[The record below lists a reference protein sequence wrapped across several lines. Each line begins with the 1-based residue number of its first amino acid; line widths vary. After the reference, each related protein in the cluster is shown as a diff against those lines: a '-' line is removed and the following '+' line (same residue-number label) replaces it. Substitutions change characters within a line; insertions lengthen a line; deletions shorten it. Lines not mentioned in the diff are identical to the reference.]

1 MNRFVL
7 FYSKMVLLLLSFG
20 IAACSNSD
28 KVEMDDYLTVG
39 TDSVRF
45 SADGGVFEMKVTAS
59 QDWTVSVPDEAD
71 EWCSCRKKVGS
82 YLAIWTGKNTQEKE
96 KIQELV
102 LTSGNKTQTVRVFQQ
117 SGNPEQEEE
126 EDGEVDDD
134 PIEDVTKIFADELYT
149 QLRPEVDDEMIL
161 RISTPWLRSLAYDL
175 WSNKYPLAE
184 RVRLYQAFDDPGVI
198 ASKLKTAKYSRHDN
212 PTGIAVAK
220 GDELMVCVEDNFGQN
235 IVLEVSDWEKEF
247 NGKTYTLRKGMN
259 KLLMQEKGLC
269 YLRYLSRDYAS
280 CQPIKIH
287 IIGGKVNGIFC
298 TYATSTCA
306 ANTLDEW
313 PAKLEQAGKASGFL
327 DIVGRYTHWIAE
339 TQAYTRANT
348 QPFLLMGA
356 YDRIQRYEM
365 ELMGL
370 FKYNRVPKN
379 RMLFN
384 AGPYKSPHASDYR
397 TGYPKGDISYL
408 RANAD
413 SILPDNGSAWGAAHE
428 AGHVNQTRP
437 GLKWIGMAEV
447 TNNLHSRMVAA
458 KFHGGSD
465 KGWER
470 CDYNSAVQTFYVKR
484 ANHNTGGYWNKLAP
498 FWQLYLYTVEVL
510 EGNSTQG
517 QPYKDFYLDLHEQIR
532 TTFTPS
538 GVGPQVLNFAKK
550 TCDVLELDITD
561 YLQDIG
567 FLREIDRTVADYSSA
582 HMKIT
587 TEEIAEVKS
596 YASKYPKGS
605 SGIIYLTSQNFT
617 RFRDLL
623 KNDVKPSPAKVIV
636 TGTTVSFSQ
645 WTNAVGFEVW
655 KNGRAIAVSAI
666 PKDSYIPQS
675 VIPVPGVL
683 NLDGCTFYGVA
694 ADGTRVAA
702 SGIQ

>member
-7 FYSKMVLLLLSFG
+7 FYSKMVLLLLSLE
-20 IAACSNSD
+20 IVACSNSD

-59 QDWTVSVPDEAD
+59 QDWTVSMSEEAD
-71 EWCSCRKKVGS
+71 EWCYSRKKVGS

-96 KIQELV
+96 KIQEIV
-102 LTSGNKTQTVRVFQQ
+102 LTSGNKMQKVRVYQQ
-117 SGNPEQEEE
+117 SGSPEEE
-126 EDGEVDDD
+126 GKEEDDEIDDD
-134 PIEDVTKIFADELYT
+134 PIEDVTKIFADDIYT
-149 QLRPEVDDEMIL
+149 QLRPEVNDEMIL

-175 WSNKYPLAE
+175 WSNKYPLE
-184 RVRLYQAFDDPGVI
+184 DRVRLYEAFDEPGVVS
-198 ASKLKTAKYSRHDN
+198 SKLKTAKYSRHDN
-212 PTGIAVAK
+212 PTGIAVEK
-220 GDELMVCVEDNFGQN
+220 GEELMVCVEDDFGQY
-235 IVLEVSDWEKEF
+235 IILEVSNWEVGF
-247 NGKTYTLRKGMN
+247 SGSKTYTLRKGIN
-259 KLLMQEKGLC
+259 KLLMKDKGLC
-269 YLRYLSRDYAS
+269 YLRYISRDYAS
-280 CQPIKIH
+280 LQPIKIH

-298 TYATSTCA
+298 TYATSTCT

-313 PAKLEQAGKASGFL
+313 PAKLDQAEKASGFL
-327 DIVGRYTHWIAE
+327 DVVGRYTHWIAE
-339 TQAYTRANT
+339 TQAFTRANT

-356 YDRIQRYEM
+356 YDRLQRYEM

-370 FKYNRVPKN
+370 FKYDRVPKN
-379 RMLFN
+379 RMLFH
-384 AGPYKSPHASDYR
+384 AGPYNNPHASDYR
-397 TGYPKGDISYL
+397 TGYPKAKISYL
-408 RANAD
+408 RASAD
-413 SILPDNGSAWGAAHE
+413 TILTESAWGAAHE

-437 GLKWIGMAEV
+437 GLKWIGMTEV
-447 TNNLHSRMVAA
+447 TNNLHSLLVSA
-458 KFHGGSD
+458 KFNGGSS
-465 KGWER
+465 KLNER
-470 CDYNSAVQTFYVKR
+470 CDYNGAVQDFYIKQE
-484 ANHNTGGYWNKLAP
+484 NHNTGEYFNKLAP

-587 TEEIAEVKS
+587 TEDIAEVKS

-655 KNGRAIAVSAI
+655 KNGRAIAASPI
-666 PKDSYIPQS
+666 PRDSYIPQS
-675 VIPVPGVL
+675 VISVPGVL